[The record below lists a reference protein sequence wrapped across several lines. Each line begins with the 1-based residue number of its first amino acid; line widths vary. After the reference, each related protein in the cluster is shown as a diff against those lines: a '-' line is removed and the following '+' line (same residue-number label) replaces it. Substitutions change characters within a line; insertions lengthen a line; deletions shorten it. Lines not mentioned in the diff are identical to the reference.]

1 MTYSIFCFSDA
12 GASLA
17 LKLCEMLRV
26 DRLNVHS
33 TPKYAGKY
41 GFTEHETISSA
52 TGDLFRESD
61 ALIFIGAAGIAVR
74 SIAPHVVSKV
84 SDPAVLVIDDRG
96 RFVISLLSGHIGGA
110 NGLAR
115 SIAGLI
121 GAEPVITTATDG
133 AGKFSCDA
141 WAVTH
146 DCAISSMAAAKDVS
160 AAILTGDIPV
170 TSEYQLPEE
179 LPSGLRRAEEGELGI
194 YIGIHKNDPFGKT
207 LRLIPRTVTLG
218 IGCRKDIPLESVM
231 AAVRS
236 VLDEANIDLR
246 AVGRIASIVNKKDEK
261 GLLETARVI
270 GAETVFFTADELN
283 AVPGEFEESEFVRK
297 TVGTGNVCERAAVL
311 AGGELIIKKT
321 AVNGVTVAASVQ
333 ERRIEF

>member
-1 MTYSIFCFSDA
+1 M
-12 GASLA
+12 
-17 LKLCEMLRV
+17 
-26 DRLNVHS
+26 
-33 TPKYAGKY
+33 
-41 GFTEHETISSA
+41 
-52 TGDLFRESD
+52 
-61 ALIFIGAAGIAVR
+61 
-74 SIAPHVVSKV
+74 
-84 SDPAVLVIDDRG
+84 
-96 RFVISLLSGHIGGA
+96 
-110 NGLAR
+110 
-115 SIAGLI
+115 
-121 GAEPVITTATDG
+121 
-133 AGKFSCDA
+133 
-141 WAVTH
+141 
-146 DCAISSMAAAKDVS
+146 
-160 AAILTGDIPV
+160 
-170 TSEYQLPEE
+170 
-179 LPSGLRRAEEGELGI
+179 
-194 YIGIHKNDPFGKT
+194 
-207 LRLIPRTVTLG
+207 TLG

-246 AVGRIASIVNKKDEK
+246 SVGRIASIVNKKDEK